1 MQPRREG
8 SELYVERADD
18 AAVLRLRVPEGGV
31 DALLLRYLR
40 DGEARVA
47 EAFATERRPLPVTVD
62 DTA

>member
-1 MQPRREG
+1 MQPHREG

-18 AAVLRLRVPEGGV
+18 AAVLRAPVGGA
-31 DALLLRYLR
+31 DAVLLRYLR

-47 EAFATERRPLPVTVD
+47 EAFATERRSLPVTVH